1 MIDELFHNIIVIRIK
16 EIPKDGVGWEIYK
29 IYPRKEVLTEEELEK
44 LREEWD
50 CILSEE
56 DGFNVIEVYRRE
68 GILE

>member
-1 MIDELFHNIIVIRIK
+1 MVDELFHNIIVIRIK
-16 EIPKDGVGWEIYK
+16 EIPKDGVGWEIHK
-29 IYPRKEVLTEEELEK
+29 IYPREEELTEEELEE

-56 DGFNVIEVYRRE
+56 DGFNVIEVYRRK